1 MFEAVSPAYRD
12 QLAELH
18 AQRPDFGAR
27 GHRWAGEVP
36 KWADTFGAVTFLD
49 YGCGK
54 ATLGNAVFTAG
65 KTQIGSWQD
74 YDPALDW
81 SGPPRP
87 ADLVMCLDVLEHV
100 EPDRIDD
107 VLDDL
112 RGLTLKAC
120 VMFVDTS
127 PAHKN
132 LPDGRNAHILQR
144 PLRWW
149 LDKIQDRFAIHTLL
163 NERPEFLCIG
173 IP

>member
-1 MFEAVSPAYRD
+1 MLISETYRE
-12 QLAELH
+12 QNRQLH
-18 AQRPDFGAR
+18 ALRPDFGAR
-27 GHRWAGEVP
+27 GYRWASEVA
-36 KWADTFGAVTFLD
+36 KWSRTFEAVSWLD
-49 YGCGK
+49 VGCGK
-54 ATLGNAVFTAG
+54 ATLYDACGRPPN
-65 KTQIGSWQD
+65 WQN
-74 YDPALDW
+74 YDPAVFEYEA
-81 SGPPRP
+81 PPRP

-120 VMFVDTS
+120 VMFVDTG

-149 LDKIQDRFAIHTLL
+149 LDKIQDRFTIHTLL

-173 IP
+173 TP